1 MSSKIISYPC
11 IQVFIYSYQ
20 RGKFQQHLPHKLSGS
35 DAARIFH
42 FYFSKICNMFFKKV
56 QQSYRYTKL
65 CNYREEF
72 VHKPISNIS
81 SILVCW
87 NLSLTWSLNV
97 FTFKWMH
104 NLQQIEHC
112 QRRKKKISCFSSST
126 LHAVKFLL

>member
-1 MSSKIISYPC
+1 
-11 IQVFIYSYQ
+11 
-20 RGKFQQHLPHKLSGS
+20 
-35 DAARIFH
+35 
-42 FYFSKICNMFFKKV
+42 MFFKKV

-87 NLSLTWSLNV
+87 NLSLTRPLNV

-104 NLQQIEHC
+104 NLQKIEHC
-112 QRRKKKISCFSSST
+112 QRRKKNISCFSSST
-126 LHAVKFLL
+126 LHAVKFLLWKKIITVSKPTALKVFFMGKSGCLTKRVNWGGGSPCGGEVSLKV